1 MAEATSRD
9 ECIDRHRTYSIDV
22 SRRLNPLQRERLQ
35 KMVRPVVPGDT
46 VLDVGCNS
54 GYIVDFLP
62 ANCTAFGV
70 DVSVELVKS
79 AKRRL
84 KDARVAPAE
93 ALPHPDKAVD
103 VVLLGEI
110 LEHVHDAELVLREAS
125 RVARRIVAGSTPHE
139 AGHWGP
145 SGKRAPERHRFHVRC
160 YTEATLRETL
170 RGAGLHGIHI
180 DAVVQGGV
188 PQMYVFWGSPSA

>member
-1 MAEATSRD
+1 
-9 ECIDRHRTYSIDV
+9 
-22 SRRLNPLQRERLQ
+22 
-35 KMVRPVVPGDT
+35 MVEPVMPGDT

-62 ANCTAFGV
+62 PNCTAYGV
-70 DVSVELVKS
+70 DVSTELVKK

-84 KDARVAPAE
+84 KDARVAAAE
-93 ALPHPDKAVD
+93 RLPHADKAVD

-110 LEHVHDAELVLREAS
+110 IEHVHDADLVLREAA

-145 SGKRAPERHRFHVRC
+145 GGKRAPERHRFHVRC

-170 RGAGLHGIHI
+170 EGAGLRGIKI
-180 DAVVQGGV
+180 DTVVQEGV
-188 PQMYVFWGSPSA
+188 PQMYIFWGSPA